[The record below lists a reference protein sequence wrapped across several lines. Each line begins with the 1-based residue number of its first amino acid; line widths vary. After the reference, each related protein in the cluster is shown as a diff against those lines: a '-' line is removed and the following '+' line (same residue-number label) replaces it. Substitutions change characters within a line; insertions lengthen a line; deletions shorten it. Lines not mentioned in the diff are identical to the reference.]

1 MSSSFRRA
9 IQLRDHRRY
18 DDAIAALH
26 QHLAADPDDADGH
39 LELAITRL
47 MKGGEGNQ
55 ALDDVDR
62 AIALA
67 PEWATC
73 HAIRSSILHDLSR
86 YQDALTAADR
96 ARVLDPESPFAWFC
110 RGNALIA
117 LRLFKGAEDA
127 ARKALELDP
136 DDTRSSNLLAM
147 ILRMQRRFDEA
158 EVHIDRHLAKAPEDP
173 WTFATAGW
181 TALHQ
186 GQRKKAEELFRE
198 ALRLDPDFEHA
209 RLGLRE
215 AYKARSGFYRLYL
228 KWCFFMQRHQ
238 AGHQWLFIIG
248 LFVAY
253 RFGVAILQSLH
264 PLAAI
269 PLIAGYLLFVFGSFL
284 ANGLGC
290 FLILK
295 DRLARLSLTR
305 FEKIEG
311 LTVGGLFFSGLIV
324 LVLGVTV
331 LPTSIAFV
339 GAALMGAA
347 VPASMIFRPATLLGI
362 WVFGGISFVA
372 IACAVAAQFQLAP
385 SGGEFLFTEM
395 GSNLLDMALVAVV
408 GSTWLSMVPALR
420 KNEE

>member
-47 MKGGEGNQ
+47 MKGGEGKQ

-62 AIALA
+62 AIALE
-67 PEWATC
+67 PEWANC

-86 YQDALTAADR
+86 YKEALTAADR

-110 RGNALIA
+110 RGNALLG
-117 LRLFKGAEDA
+117 LRKLDEAEDS
-127 ARKALELDP
+127 ARKALSLDS

-147 ILRMQRRFDEA
+147 ILRMQRRFVEA
-158 EVHIDRHLAKAPEDP
+158 EVHIDDHLSRAPEDP

-186 GQRKKAEELFRE
+186 GQRKKAEDLFRE
-198 ALRLDPDFEHA
+198 ALRLDPEFEHA
-209 RLGLRE
+209 RFGLRE
-215 AYKARSGFYRLYL
+215 AYKARSVFYRLYL

-238 AGHQWLFIIG
+238 KGHQLMFIIG

-253 RFGVAILQSLH
+253 RFGVVILESLH

-269 PLIAGYLLFVFGSFL
+269 PLIVAYLLFVFGSFL

-311 LTVGGLFFSGLIV
+311 LAVGGLFFSGLIV
-324 LVLGVTV
+324 LILGVTT
-331 LPTSIAFV
+331 LPTPIAFI

-347 VPASMIFRPATLLGI
+347 VPTSMIFRPATPLGK
-362 WVFGGISFVA
+362 WVFGGLSFAA
-372 IACAVAAQFQLAP
+372 IVCAVAAQFQLAP
-385 SGGEFLFTEM
+385 PGGEFLFTEK
-395 GSNLLDMALVAVV
+395 GSNLLDVTLVVVV
-408 GSTWLSMVPALR
+408 GSTWLSMVPALVR
-420 KNEE
+420 NDD